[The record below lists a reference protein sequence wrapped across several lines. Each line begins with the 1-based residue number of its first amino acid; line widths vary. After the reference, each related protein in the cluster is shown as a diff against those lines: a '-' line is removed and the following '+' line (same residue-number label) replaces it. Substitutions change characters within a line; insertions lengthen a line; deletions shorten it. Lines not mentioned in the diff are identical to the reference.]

1 MPYFSG
7 EAQHTLVSAQSHPS
21 TAGQTHFPDY
31 ELPTWGGNERGKT
44 FSWNFK
50 GRKEA

>member
-44 FSWNFK
+44 FS
-50 GRKEA
+50 